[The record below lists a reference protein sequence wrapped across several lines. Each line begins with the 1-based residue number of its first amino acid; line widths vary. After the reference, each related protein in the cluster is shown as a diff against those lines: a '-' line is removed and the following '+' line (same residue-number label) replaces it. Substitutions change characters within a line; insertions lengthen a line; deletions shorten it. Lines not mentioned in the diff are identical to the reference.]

1 VYSVINKNPTFVC
14 YLSEARNLTIKAVRL
29 LMIGA
34 NLAVIF
40 IETGTVFV
48 AILAPRIPPFFGYF
62 LCRLGYDVQALG
74 DPCRIRGDLNIQNL
88 ISFRISYVSTLFGIL
103 SGIICFAI
111 YTPGIHMANHM
122 ATYEVLPS
130 LIFQKDC
137 LVRLQAE
144 ITHGNVWNCKK
155 TMGKY
160 RQLQLL
166 NITFNEIYHRDF
178 FAIFM
183 AACIMIMVPSGYLLI
198 TSYHLNQIILIGL
211 VLITIAEYAIIIT
224 LFIMASKIWNASVK
238 FRKAWKTNHRLSSR
252 PLTRRYG
259 ISLQN
264 LKIKVGSSNFVEQN
278 TPFVFL
284 SFCIE
289 QTITLVLLNTF

>member
-1 VYSVINKNPTFVC
+1 VKVI
-14 YLSEARNLTIKAVRL
+14 RM
-29 LMIGA
+29 LMIVM
-34 NLAVIF
+34 NVAVIF
-40 IETGTVFV
+40 TTMGTVLV
-48 AILAPRIPPFFGYF
+48 AILSPRIPPFFGYF
-62 LCRLGYDVQALG
+62 LCRLGHYLQALG
-74 DPCRIRGDLNIQNL
+74 DPCRIGDDLSIQNL
-88 ISFRISYVSTLFGIL
+88 LSFRIGSVPIVFGIL
-103 SGIICFAI
+103 SGFICFAI
-111 YTPGIHMANHM
+111 YTPGIYMANHM

-137 LVRLQAE
+137 LFQFQAE
-144 ITHGNVWNCKK
+144 ITHGNVRDCKK

-160 RQLQLL
+160 TQLQLL
-166 NITFNEIYHRDF
+166 NIMFNDIYHRDF

-183 AACIMIMVPSGYLLI
+183 AACSMIMVPSGYLLI

-238 FRKAWKTNHRLSSR
+238 FRKAWRTNQRLSSR

-259 ISLQN
+259 ASLQN
-264 LKIKVGSSNFVEQN
+264 LKIKIGSSNFVEQN

-289 QTITLVLLNTF
+289 QTIMLVLLNNF